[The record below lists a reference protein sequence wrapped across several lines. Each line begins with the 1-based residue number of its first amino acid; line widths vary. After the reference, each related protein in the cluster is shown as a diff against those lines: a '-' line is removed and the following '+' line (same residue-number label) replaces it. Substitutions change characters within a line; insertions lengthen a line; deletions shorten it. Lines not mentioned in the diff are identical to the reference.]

1 MPASY
6 VVYRRYE
13 DFNWLHNI
21 LLNLFPYNLIPPI
34 PKNYKFIGENF
45 STPINLK
52 RGRFLEKFMNYL
64 ASDPII
70 KHSQIF
76 FDFLFIV
83 DEKDFNRKKKIYEK
97 IKVKGITGVNIFMN
111 KDSKVEIMISKEK
124 EIYAENI
131 KDNASININI
141 LTQLNT
147 RFKALYNEINTVT
160 TQLDEIASLW
170 VKMYK
175 TSERYLEHN
184 ESLECYKQ
192 LSNFFSNWSKMLKQQ
207 NNLVNLDIRE
217 HFKFLRKNFSSMENL
232 YYSME
237 IPKSNYIKASKNLI
251 YKKDDLFKR
260 NEPEKWEIAQYDKI
274 EMSKIINNKTDAFL
288 LMCKRET
295 LNVIRLKEFYGL
307 VLNRIISEYERIREL
322 NANTNKNIL
331 NYSFK
336 KLLDINGQFLSFE
349 GGIKSENDL
358 FINKHFDDYKDQ
370 DKEDIFNDL
379 NEKIKRFPFVLERN
393 EKIISVIISSVDEKI
408 NYSIVCKNTDNIQTL
423 ENALYEK
430 YPDMIE
436 QQKYVFLYK
445 GKLIKKYQTFESIQ
459 INNGDVIIL
468 NSTNL
473 FG

>member
-1 MPASY
+1 MTDIESKYGIIIEDIKDCKPLGQTGLSKYDKLKIMVSNPEKKTEGFFAKTYVTYKISTMPASY

-52 RGRFLEKFMNYL
+52 RGRYLEKFMNYL

-175 TSERYLEHN
+175 
-184 ESLECYKQ
+184 ESYQ
-192 LSNFFSNWSKMLKQQ
+192 H
-207 NNLVNLDIRE
+207 R
-217 HFKFLRKNFSSMENL
+217 R
-232 YYSME
+232 
-237 IPKSNYIKASKNLI
+237 
-251 YKKDDLFKR
+251 
-260 NEPEKWEIAQYDKI
+260 
-274 EMSKIINNKTDAFL
+274 
-288 LMCKRET
+288 
-295 LNVIRLKEFYGL
+295 FYGGS
-307 VLNRIISEYERIREL
+307 RF
-322 NANTNKNIL
+322 
-331 NYSFK
+331 SF
-336 KLLDINGQFLSFE
+336 NP
-349 GGIKSENDL
+349 
-358 FINKHFDDYKDQ
+358 
-370 DKEDIFNDL
+370 
-379 NEKIKRFPFVLERN
+379 R
-393 EKIISVIISSVDEKI
+393 
-408 NYSIVCKNTDNIQTL
+408 
-423 ENALYEK
+423 K
-430 YPDMIE
+430 YRP
-436 QQKYVFLYK
+436 
-445 GKLIKKYQTFESIQ
+445 
-459 INNGDVIIL
+459 
-468 NSTNL
+468 
-473 FG
+473 